1 MQTNGQYQESYQ
13 YKRLTFLQVSQ
24 TCNLYLAK
32 ATTFFARQNVM
43 AGGGVERS
51 KKYLS
56 TK

>member
-43 AGGGVERS
+43 AGGGC
-51 KKYLS
+51 
-56 TK
+56 